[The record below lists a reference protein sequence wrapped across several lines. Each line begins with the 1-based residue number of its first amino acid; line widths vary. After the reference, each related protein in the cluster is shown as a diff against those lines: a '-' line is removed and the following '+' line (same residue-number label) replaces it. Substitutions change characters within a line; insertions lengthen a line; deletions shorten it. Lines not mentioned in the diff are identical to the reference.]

1 LFILSEEVYIIEE
14 RSVLLFKTHTHT
26 LQNLPIQTFFYIFCF
41 QKKKQEKKLMLL
53 LGHNHWHITL
63 WNLRKCGVSDGN
75 WVHIYMLGAASKYW
89 NITRNPLEFP
99 SHFHSYIYIY
109 IKLHVLVKI
118 LIKFKFDAIIKY
130 KVITVF
136 IRLCVGCVYT
146 SSRVLSYLSHP

>member
-1 LFILSEEVYIIEE
+1 MKNALYCFLKYTHYKIFQFKPFFFILFPE
-14 RSVLLFKTHTHT
+14 KK
-26 LQNLPIQTFFYIFCF
+26 
-41 QKKKQEKKLMLL
+41 QKKKRKKIDAL
-53 LGHNHWHITL
+53 I
-63 WNLRKCGVSDGN
+63 
-75 WVHIYMLGAASKYW
+75 GAQPLAYHVVKLEEIQCAGRQLSAYIHARSSIKILKY
-89 NITRNPLEFP
+89 P

-118 LIKFKFDAIIKY
+118 LIKLKFDAIIKY